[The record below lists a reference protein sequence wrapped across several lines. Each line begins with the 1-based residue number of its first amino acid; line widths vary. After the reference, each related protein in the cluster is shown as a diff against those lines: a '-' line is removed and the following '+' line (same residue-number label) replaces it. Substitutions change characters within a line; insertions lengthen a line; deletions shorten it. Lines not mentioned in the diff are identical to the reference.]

1 MGSNSSLTA
10 LVDNLNETPFFQE
23 LEKRTNIHID
33 FHHPATGNESTA
45 YNLLFASGD
54 LPDLVTH
61 ASPGYPG
68 GLDACIDD
76 GYILDL
82 TELVP
87 QYCPNYMAALNQFAE
102 NYDENVLRSAY
113 SGKGRIGAVGG
124 LMQEPQGPWAGLYVR
139 GDWLEACG
147 LDTPETF
154 DDWEEMLTA
163 FKEKMGAT
171 APMLLYKNGYDN
183 LSLVEISS
191 FFPIDCVLPQLHS
204 SCGSTFLIAFFDIK
218 QLLPVTCK
226 KQIWTNYR

>member
-1 MGSNSSLTA
+1 
-10 LVDNLNETPFFQE
+10 
-23 LEKRTNIHID
+23 
-33 FHHPATGNESTA
+33 
-45 YNLLFASGD
+45 
-54 LPDLVTH
+54 
-61 ASPGYPG
+61 
-68 GLDACIDD
+68 
-76 GYILDL
+76 
-82 TELVP
+82 
-87 QYCPNYMAALNQFAE
+87 
-102 NYDENVLRSAY
+102 
-113 SGKGRIGAVGG
+113 
-124 LMQEPQGPWAGLYVR
+124 MQEPQGPWAGLYVR

-226 KQIWTNYR
+226 KKAGPITGRMLSHYNRPNKCKQETARAKYLRVNISLFMYFARWRSDPWILSPLCYFGSYSLTEQSPISQFTEFLIFLPFFL